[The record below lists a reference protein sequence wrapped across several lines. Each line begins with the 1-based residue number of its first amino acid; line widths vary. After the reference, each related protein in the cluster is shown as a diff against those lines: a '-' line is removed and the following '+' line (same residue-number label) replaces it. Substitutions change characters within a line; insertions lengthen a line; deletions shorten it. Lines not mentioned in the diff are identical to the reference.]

1 MNNKFIYIYIKKYY
15 YNINMV
21 KKNISNIINFISN
34 SKYDFVNTISDYK
47 KSFKEFSSKIIR
59 YIDIQNLQDIFSIK
73 EGIIVIFYDIIR
85 DFKNHKD
92 LVKIIQF
99 FHDCNLNIVFFVQ
112 DEYYDVDFLNSFF
125 RNCKAKIIFTCLTNK
140 NDINR
145 VYSEVPNCKF
155 INVLTGYIPE
165 YFKNYKKNISEKNID
180 IFYRGRKLHFLYG
193 ELGKLKY
200 EIGFKVKEAAIK
212 NNLKEDIEWTDK
224 RRIYSNDW
232 IKTLA
237 DSKVTLASP
246 SGSNVVNKNDNIIDI
261 INKYLNINNYGH
273 LLPDN
278 LNVSYDEIFKKFN
291 IKEELNVG
299 QVSPKMFEAV
309 AVGTVLIMYDNC
321 DYNYIFIPNVHYI
334 PLKIDYSNLDEVM
347 QKVKDNN
354 YLQTIA
360 DNAYR
365 DIVLSDLYSYKNF
378 IKKIDYD
385 LDNI

>member
-1 MNNKFIYIYIKKYY
+1 MGKK
-15 YNINMV
+15 I
-21 KKNISNIINFISN
+21 ISNIINLISK
-34 SKYDFVNTISDYK
+34 SKNNYINTISDYK
-47 KSFKEFSSKIIR
+47 NSFKEFSSKIIR
-59 YIDIQNLQDIFSIK
+59 HIDIQNLQDILSIK
-73 EGIIVIFYDIIR
+73 EGIIVIFYDVVHGL
-85 DFKNHKD
+85 KNHKD
-92 LVKIIQF
+92 LQKIIRF

-112 DEYYDVDFLNSFF
+112 DEYYDVDFLNFFF
-125 RNCKAKIIFTCLTNK
+125 RNCKAKIIFTCLTNQE
-140 NDINR
+140 DIKR
-145 VYSEVPNCKF
+145 IYPGVPNCKI

-193 ELGKLKY
+193 VLGKLKY
-200 EIGFKVKEAAIK
+200 EIGFKVKEAAIQ

-232 IKTLA
+232 IKALSN
-237 DSKVTLASP
+237 SKITLASP
-246 SGSNVVNKNDNIIDI
+246 SGSNVINKNDNIVSQ
-261 INKYLNINNYGH
+261 INSYLKLKERGH

-309 AVGTVLIMYDNC
+309 AVGTVLIMFDNC
-321 DYNYIFIPNVHYI
+321 DYNNIFIPNVHYI

-347 QKVKDNN
+347 DKVKDNN

-365 DIVLSDLYSYKNF
+365 DIVLSNLYSYKNF
-378 IKKIDYD
+378 IQKIDYE
-385 LDNI
+385 LDNIK